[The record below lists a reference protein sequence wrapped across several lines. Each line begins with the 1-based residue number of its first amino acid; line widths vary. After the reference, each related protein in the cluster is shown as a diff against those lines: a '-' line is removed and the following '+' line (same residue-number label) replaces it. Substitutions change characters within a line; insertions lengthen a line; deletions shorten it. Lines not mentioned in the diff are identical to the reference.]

1 MILNRNSAVDKGKS
15 KGGQKCQDQHTFS
28 SFIQE
33 IFIEHLLCAWDV
45 AINMM
50 DGVCSWFKSP
60 LKSK

>member
-33 IFIEHLLCAWDV
+33 IFIEHLLCAWGCS
-45 AINMM
+45 NKY
-50 DGVCSWFKSP
+50 DGWGLLLV
-60 LKSK
+60 